1 MTDLPAATPGG
12 LGLEK
17 IHMTERAAMIAENPD
32 GDVYK
37 NERDLKSV
45 LFKQEQM
52 ADEIAQK
59 TAMVSDPDPL
69 ESLKDEY
76 SVKDKRIRTRINEL
90 STLYGTLRRTRPDG
104 NSFYRA
110 FAFGYL
116 ESLRHDVDE
125 LMNAQDIVRRA
136 REDLVC
142 LGYPLFSFEIFYDV
156 VMISDSIVAYLR
168 LITAAHIKLDSEY
181 YTSFY
186 KWDKKTLDAFC
197 AREVEPMNIEADDI
211 QMTALAVRFGIA
223 IRVEYLEQQRVV
235 EQTWGKPMERVRIR
249 RDFVEGWD
257 PRIHL
262 LCRPGQFDILYKPSR
277 DKHSGSATP

>member
-12 LGLEK
+12 HGLEK

-90 STLYGTLRRTRPDG
+90 SLILHSLLLVGLEETEKNERPGVEADLFLVVVPPSPDLKTG
-104 NSFYRA
+104 SF
-110 FAFGYL
+110 
-116 ESLRHDVDE
+116 
-125 LMNAQDIVRRA
+125 
-136 REDLVC
+136 
-142 LGYPLFSFEIFYDV
+142 
-156 VMISDSIVAYLR
+156 
-168 LITAAHIKLDSEY
+168 
-181 YTSFY
+181 
-186 KWDKKTLDAFC
+186 
-197 AREVEPMNIEADDI
+197 VEPLGFAWRLDPGEPGEFPAEADPGREN
-211 QMTALAVRFGIA
+211 RFMS
-223 IRVEYLEQQRVV
+223 RKCSSS
-235 EQTWGKPMERVRIR
+235 WK
-249 RDFVEGWD
+249 
-257 PRIHL
+257 
-262 LCRPGQFDILYKPSR
+262 RP
-277 DKHSGSATP
+277 